1 MVEAKRSIRSYAR
14 GNGVL
19 DRFYR
24 NQDESWTLA
33 MRFMHLKE
41 MKWYDMKEEGHQVD
55 IMLAPTRALYIH
67 VVNQT

>member
-1 MVEAKRSIRSYAR
+1 
-14 GNGVL
+14 
-19 DRFYR
+19 
-24 NQDESWTLA
+24 